1 MLRPAS
7 SVLGGPT
14 IITKIKGNA
23 PAKDT
28 LELQS
33 SRANQFRQLAEF
45 PAIRRASSLGEHSLA
60 AGRRPVL
67 RRSKA
72 VGNVV

>member
-14 IITKIKGNA
+14 IITKIK
-23 PAKDT
+23 
-28 LELQS
+28 EMLQRRHAGAS
-33 SRANQFRQLAEF
+33 VVPANQFRQLAEF
-45 PAIRRASSLGEHSLA
+45 AAIRRASSLGEHSLA